1 MKKIVILTGAGMSVE
16 SGLKTFRDADGLW
29 EEYPVQQ
36 VATHEGWLNDPT
48 LVTNF
53 YNMLRK
59 KCWGVKPNEGHKLV
73 AELEKN
79 YDVTVVTQN
88 VDNLHEQAGSSKV
101 IHLHGELM
109 KVCSS
114 NDPDDPRY
122 QQLLTPDNCEVTPGT
137 KAGDGSLLR
146 PFIVFFGEAVPM
158 ISAAAEEAQTADIF
172 IIIGTSLNV
181 YPAAGLIH
189 YVRPGVPVYLID
201 PNPISAGSN
210 VTQIQKGARYE
221 GADENPRS
229 VKSLLQRD
237 RRRDYSAFSP
247 FSIRAYSPS
256 VVRIRAASCKVLS
269 LRRPTCSSPP

>member
-1 MKKIVILTGAGMSVE
+1 MKKIVVLTGAGMSVE

-36 VATHEGWLNDPT
+36 VATHEGWLADPT

-59 KCWGVKPNEGHKLV
+59 KCWGVKPNEGHRLV
-73 AELEKN
+73 AELEKQ

-114 NDPDDPRY
+114 YNVDDPRY
-122 QQLLTPDNCEVTPGT
+122 IRQLTPDNCEIAPGT

-146 PFIVFFGEAVPM
+146 PYIVFFGEAVPN
-158 ISAAAEEAQTADIF
+158 ITIAAEECQEADIF
-172 IIIGTSLNV
+172 VIIGTSLAV

-201 PNPISAGSN
+201 PNPVSAGER
-210 VTQIQKGARYE
+210 VTQIQKGASE
-221 GADENPRS
+221 GMRELS
-229 VKSLLQRD
+229 KLLM
-237 RRRDYSAFSP
+237 
-247 FSIRAYSPS
+247 
-256 VVRIRAASCKVLS
+256 K
-269 LRRPTCSSPP
+269 

>member
-1 MKKIVILTGAGMSVE
+1 MSVE

-36 VATHEGWLNDPT
+36 VATHEGWLADPT

-53 YNMLRK
+53 YNMLRA
-59 KCWGVKPNEGHKLV
+59 KCWNVKPNEGHRQV
-73 AELEKN
+73 VRLEEK

-114 NDPDDPRY
+114 RDVEDPRY
-122 QQLLTPDNCEVTPGT
+122 QIQLTADNYRVEPGT

-146 PFIVFFGEAVPM
+146 PYIVFFGEAVPN
-158 ISAAAEEAQTADIF
+158 ISIAAEEAQKADIF

-189 YVRPGVPVYLID
+189 YARPGIPIYLID
-201 PNPISAGSN
+201 PNPISTRGN
-210 VTQIQKGARYE
+210 VQQIQKGASE
-221 GADENPRS
+221 GMKELNAI
-229 VKSLLQRD
+229 LL
-237 RRRDYSAFSP
+237 
-247 FSIRAYSPS
+247 
-256 VVRIRAASCKVLS
+256 K
-269 LRRPTCSSPP
+269 